1 MSRIHQGKSEQSDF
15 LSLGSLTAVFAFCL
29 LYLCIDILSKL
40 EEVEDVQ
47 MVLDFH

>member
-1 MSRIHQGKSEQSDF
+1 MSIIHLGKSEQSDW
-15 LSLGSLTAVFAFCL
+15 GSLMAEFAVCL
-29 LYLCIDILSKL
+29 LYLHLCTDTLSRP